1 MLSSVL
7 RSRQAIAI
15 NIEIMRAFVHLRRV
29 VAAGAG
35 VAGKL
40 DELERRVTSHDRAI
54 ADVFEAIRRLMDL
67 PPTKSSRRIGFV

>member
-1 MLSSVL
+1 
-7 RSRQAIAI
+7 
-15 NIEIMRAFVHLRRV
+15 
-29 VAAGAG
+29 

-54 ADVFEAIRRLMDL
+54 AGVFEAIRRLMDL